1 MKTRLAFVINSI
13 GYGGA
18 ERALHTILTHIGRRA
33 DDYEIHLVLLDREP
47 DARDMPSWVVR
58 HGLDGRGGTVR
69 SLVQLT
75 QCIRRIRPALVV
87 SFLVRANV
95 CSIPAARMAGA
106 KVAVCERMH
115 LSSHLAGRYS
125 GAKLAAARALPR
137 LAYRHADAVLGVST
151 GVTEDLVRNFAVPA
165 RLTHTIFN
173 AYDLDAI
180 RAAGAEPPEFDLP
193 GSFVVAVGRLIA
205 AKNMAGLIAA
215 YDRSGL
221 AMPLVIL
228 GEGEERPALE
238 ALIAE
243 RGLLGRVLMPGY
255 ARNPFA
261 IVSRAR
267 IYASASH
274 NEGFPNA
281 MLEAM
286 ALGVP
291 VVATDCRSGPAEI
304 LAGVVRLDRPG
315 VTEAEHGIL
324 VPEDDE
330 PALAEAL
337 ARMDAPAV
345 HARYRVA
352 ARERSRDFVTERVCE
367 SYWRLFDHLAAPA

>member
-13 GYGGA
+13 GLGGA
-18 ERALHTILTHIGRRA
+18 ERALHTILTHIGHRA
-33 DDYEIHLVLLDREP
+33 NDYEVHLVLLDDDP
-47 DARDMPSWVVR
+47 DAREMPSFAIR
-58 HGLDGRGGTVR
+58 HVLDGRRSTAR
-69 SLVQLT
+69 SLVQLA
-75 QCIRRIRPALVV
+75 QCIRKIRPALVV

-95 CSIPAARMAGA
+95 CAVPAARMSGA
-106 KVAVCERMH
+106 RVAVCERMH
-115 LSSHLAGRYS
+115 LSSHLAGRYR
-125 GAKLAAARALPR
+125 GTRLAVAKLLPR
-137 LAYRHADAVLGVST
+137 LAYPHADAVLGVST
-151 GVTEDLVRNFAVPA
+151 GVTEDLVREFGVPA

-180 RAAGAEPPEFDLP
+180 RAAGAEPPEFPLP
-193 GSFVVAVGRLIA
+193 ERFVVAVGRLVA
-205 AKNMAGLIAA
+205 AKNMAGLIDAHL
-215 YDRSGL
+215 RSRL
-221 AMPLVIL
+221 DMPLLIL

-238 ALIAE
+238 RLAAGAPPGRI
-243 RGLLGRVLMPGY
+243 LLPGY

-267 IYASASH
+267 IYASASR

-286 ALGVP
+286 ALGIP

-315 VTEAEHGIL
+315 VTEADFGIL
-324 VPEDDE
+324 VPEDD
-330 PALAEAL
+330 PVALAEAL
-337 ARMDAPAV
+337 ARMDTPAV
-345 HARYRVA
+345 HAHYRTM
-352 ARERSRDFVTERVCE
+352 ARERSREFVTERVCE